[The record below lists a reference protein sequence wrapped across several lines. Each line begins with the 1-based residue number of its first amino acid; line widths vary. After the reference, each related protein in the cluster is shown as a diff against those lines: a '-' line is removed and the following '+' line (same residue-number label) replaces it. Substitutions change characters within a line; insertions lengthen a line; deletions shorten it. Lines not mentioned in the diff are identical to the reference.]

1 MREQEISLLTR
12 REQDWFEILIHIFAS
27 HLSQEWQ
34 RGVHR
39 HYQTVEADLG
49 VLKGQWRI
57 GDQMRRPEQRHQFSV
72 RYDEFSEDNPLNR
85 VFRFVVERLW
95 NLSKAAE
102 NRRQLSILRA
112 LMDGV
117 QCLPRVT
124 LVEAEAI
131 PLNRLNQR
139 YEPLLNLAKLFL
151 DDSVLRLAVGDQ
163 MNFAFAFDMN
173 ALYEAFVVNFIRR
186 HRQEILPEALQACE
200 LLPQTCGATR
210 YLARRA
216 EQDVFQLKPDLA
228 FHVGGQF
235 PLLLDA
241 KYKLLKES
249 DRNLGVAQDDF
260 YQMYAYAR
268 QYACEQVIILYP
280 QTAEL
285 TKSLNAQFMLEKQA
299 GEIRVDTLDLRL
311 DLGSMSGRD
320 SLIQQF
326 KTILEMRN
334 DE

>member
-1 MREQEISLLTR
+1 M
-12 REQDWFEILIHIFAS
+12 
-27 HLSQEWQ
+27 
-34 RGVHR
+34 
-39 HYQTVEADLG
+39 
-49 VLKGQWRI
+49 
-57 GDQMRRPEQRHQFSV
+57 
-72 RYDEFSEDNPLNR
+72 
-85 VFRFVVERLW
+85 
-95 NLSKAAE
+95 
-102 NRRQLSILRA
+102 
-112 LMDGV
+112 
-117 QCLPRVT
+117 
-124 LVEAEAI
+124 
-131 PLNRLNQR
+131 
-139 YEPLLNLAKLFL
+139 
-151 DDSVLRLAVGDQ
+151 
-163 MNFAFAFDMN
+163 
-173 ALYEAFVVNFIRR
+173 
-186 HRQEILPEALQACE
+186 
-200 LLPQTCGATR
+200 
-210 YLARRA
+210 
-216 EQDVFQLKPDLA
+216 FQLKPDLA

-285 TKSLNAQFMLEKQA
+285 TKSLNAQFTLEKQA

-320 SLIQQF
+320 SLIEHF